1 MHSVTSI
8 SVQRCVGSAARYL
21 WIAVLLVFV
30 LTPLLVTLLA
40 SITPD
45 KAIISQPAHWF
56 TSGFN
61 IDNYL
66 YILTGKLPSQYAAET
81 GQRTMGMVSQEIRHL
96 PASML
101 HSSVVSLLVMVIDL
115 VLGALAAYAL
125 VKMRFRGKGMVL
137 NFILGTRLIPVV
149 ALAIPYYELMQ
160 QFKLTNTLT
169 SLVIMYVGLT
179 LPFTVLILCVA
190 FRQVDRSIEEAAQ
203 LDGLNPLQI
212 LVRIVVPV
220 AAPSMVGAGLFAFML
235 SYSEFLFGLLL
246 TTNESVRTLPVTLAS
261 VSVNPDVSLG
271 LITAGIVLGVLP
283 TLIVIVPVWR
293 YMVRGLA
300 EGASK

>member
-1 MHSVTSI
+1 MRSTSM
-8 SVQRCVGSAARYL
+8 QRFVEFAVRYL
-21 WIAVLLVFV
+21 WIAILLVFV
-30 LTPLLVTLLA
+30 LTPFLVTLLA

-45 KAIISQPAHWF
+45 KAMIARPAQWF

-61 IDNYL
+61 IDNYR
-66 YILTGKLPSQYAAET
+66 YILTGELPAQYATEA
-81 GQRTMGMVSQEIRHL
+81 GQRTMSMVSQEIRHL
-96 PASML
+96 PKAML
-101 HSSVVSLLVMVIDL
+101 RSILIALLVMVIDL
-115 VLGALAAYAL
+115 MLAAPAAYAL
-125 VKMRFRGKGMVL
+125 VRLRFRGKNPVL
-137 NFILGTRLIPVV
+137 NFILGSRLLPVV

-160 QFKLTNTLT
+160 QFHLTNTLT

-190 FRQVDRSIEEAAQ
+190 FRQLDRSIEEAAQ

-212 LVRIVVPV
+212 LVRIAVPIS
-220 AAPSMVGAGLFAFML
+220 APSMVGAGLFAFML
-235 SYSEFLFGLLL
+235 SYCEFLFGLLL
-246 TTNESVRTLPVTLAS
+246 APSERIRTLPVTLAS

-271 LITAGIVLGVLP
+271 LITAGIMLGVLP

-300 EGASK
+300 EGATK

>member
-1 MHSVTSI
+1 
-8 SVQRCVGSAARYL
+8 L

-66 YILTGKLPSQYAAET
+66 YILTGKLPSQYTAEA
-81 GQRTMGMVSQEIRHL
+81 GQRTLGMVSEEIRHL

-101 HSSVVSLLVMVIDL
+101 HSTVVALLVMAIDL

-125 VKMRFRGKGMVL
+125 VKMRFGGKGMVL
-137 NFILGTRLIPVV
+137 NFILGSRLIPVV

-160 QFKLTNTLT
+160 QFNLTNTLT

-190 FRQVDRSIEEAAQ
+190 FRQVDRSLEEAAQ

-235 SYSEFLFGLLL
+235 SYSEFLFGLRL

-300 EGASK
+300 EGATK

>member
-1 MHSVTSI
+1 MTST
-8 SVQRCVGSAARYL
+8 SFQRNLWPSARYV
-21 WIAVLLVFV
+21 WVVLLMVFV

-61 IDNYL
+61 IDNYI
-66 YILTGKLPSQYAAET
+66 YILTGKLPSQYAAEA
-81 GQRTMGMVSQEIRHL
+81 GQRTLGMVSEEIRHL

-101 HSSVVSLLVMVIDL
+101 HSIVVAFLVMAIDL
-115 VLGALAAYAL
+115 VLGAPAAYAL
-125 VKMRFRGKGMVL
+125 VKMRFRGKDIVL
-137 NFILGTRLIPVV
+137 NFILGSRLLPVV

-160 QFKLTNTLT
+160 MFNLTNTLT
-169 SLVIMYVGLT
+169 SLVIMYIGLT

-203 LDGLNPLQI
+203 LDGLNPLQTLI
-212 LVRIVVPV
+212 MIAVPLS
-220 AAPSMVGAGLFAFML
+220 APSIVGAGLFAFML

-246 TTNESVRTLPVTLAS
+246 ATNERVRTLPVTLAS

-271 LITAGIVLGVLP
+271 MITAEIILGMLP

-300 EGASK
+300 EGATK

>member
-300 EGASK
+300 EGATK

>member
-1 MHSVTSI
+1 MTSI
-8 SVQRCVGSAARYL
+8 RLQRRLGSAARYF
-21 WIAVLLVFV
+21 WIAILMVFV
-30 LTPLLVTLLA
+30 LTPFLVTLLA
-40 SITPD
+40 SVTPD

-61 IDNYL
+61 IDNYI
-66 YILTGKLPSQYAAET
+66 YILTGALPSQYATEA
-81 GQRTMGMVSQEIRHL
+81 GQRTMSMVSQEILHL

-101 HSSVVSLLVMVIDL
+101 HSVVVALLVMAIDL
-115 VLGALAAYAL
+115 MLGAPAAYAL
-125 VKMRFRGKGMVL
+125 VKMRFRGKDMVL
-137 NFILGTRLIPVV
+137 NFILGSRLIPVV

-160 QFKLTNTLT
+160 QFDLTNTLT
-169 SLVIMYVGLT
+169 SLVIMYIGLT

-190 FRQVDRSIEEAAQ
+190 FRRVDRSIEEAAQ

-212 LVRIVVPV
+212 LIKIVVPV
-220 AAPSMVGAGLFAFML
+220 AAPSIVGAGLFAFML

-246 TTNESVRTLPVTLAS
+246 ATNESVRTLPVTLAS

-271 LITAGIVLGVLP
+271 LITAGIMLGVLP

-300 EGASK
+300 EGATK

>member
-1 MHSVTSI
+1 M
-8 SVQRCVGSAARYL
+8 
-21 WIAVLLVFV
+21 VFV

-61 IDNYL
+61 IDNY
-66 YILTGKLPSQYAAET
+66 ILTGKLPSQYTAEA
-81 GQRTMGMVSQEIRHL
+81 GQRTLGMVSEEIRHL

-101 HSSVVSLLVMVIDL
+101 HSIVVALLLMAIDL
-115 VLGALAAYAL
+115 VLGAPAAYAL
-125 VKMRFRGKGMVL
+125 VKMRFRGKDMIL
-137 NFILGTRLIPVV
+137 NFILGSRLLPVV

-160 QFKLTNTLT
+160 TFNLTNTLT
-169 SLVIMYVGLT
+169 SLIIMYIGLT

-203 LDGLNPLQI
+203 LDGLNPLQTLI
-212 LVRIVVPV
+212 MIAVPLS
-220 AAPSMVGAGLFAFML
+220 APSIVGAGLFAFML

-246 TTNESVRTLPVTLAS
+246 ATNERVRTLPVTLAS

-271 LITAGIVLGVLP
+271 MITAGVILGVLP
-283 TLIVIVPVWR
+283 TLVEIVPVWR

-300 EGASK
+300 EGATK

>member
-1 MHSVTSI
+1 MTST
-8 SVQRCVGSAARYL
+8 SVQRNLWPSARYV
-21 WIAVLLVFV
+21 WVVLLMVFV

-61 IDNYL
+61 IDNYI
-66 YILTGKLPSQYAAET
+66 YILTGKLPSQYTAEA
-81 GQRTMGMVSQEIRHL
+81 GQRTLGMVSEEIRHL

-101 HSSVVSLLVMVIDL
+101 HSIVVAFLVMAIDL
-115 VLGALAAYAL
+115 VLGAPAAYAL
-125 VKMRFRGKGMVL
+125 VKMRFRGKDIVL
-137 NFILGTRLIPVV
+137 NFILGSRLLPVV

-160 QFKLTNTLT
+160 MFNLTNTLT
-169 SLVIMYVGLT
+169 SLVIMYIGLT

-203 LDGLNPLQI
+203 LDGLNPLQTLI
-212 LVRIVVPV
+212 MIAVPLS
-220 AAPSMVGAGLFAFML
+220 APSIVGAGLFAFML

-246 TTNESVRTLPVTLAS
+246 ATNERVRTLPVTLAS

-271 LITAGIVLGVLP
+271 MITAGIILGMLP

-300 EGASK
+300 EGAD